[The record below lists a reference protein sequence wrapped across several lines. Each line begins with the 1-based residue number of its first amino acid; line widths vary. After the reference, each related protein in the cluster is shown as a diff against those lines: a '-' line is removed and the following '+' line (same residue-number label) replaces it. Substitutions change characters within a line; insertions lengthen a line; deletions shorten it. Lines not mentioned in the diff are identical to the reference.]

1 MVTELFKLYPTTL
14 SSIFLFS
21 FGSLMKFGG
30 STILVLDVKQVSIL
44 SFNAN
49 C

>member
-1 MVTELFKLYPTTL
+1 MVTELFKLYPRTL

-21 FGSLMKFGG
+21 FGSLINFDG
-30 STILVLDVKQVSIL
+30 SIILVLDVKQVSIL
-44 SFNAN
+44 SYNAN

>member
-1 MVTELFKLYPTTL
+1 MVTELFKLYPRTL
-14 SSIFLFS
+14 SSIFLVS
-21 FGSLMKFGG
+21 FGSLMNFGG

-44 SFNAN
+44 SYNAN